1 MSDDKTENPEII
13 VDEGWKS
20 QVEKE
25 RQLAAANK
33 EAAADDTAQA
43 EGDGDEYEMTIFDSL
58 VSGLAAQTMV
68 ALGLTG
74 EEGQQVQV
82 DMAYAHH
89 LISSL
94 IMLQEKTA
102 GNLDEA
108 EADNLDEA
116 VGELHRVF
124 MIREDQ
130 IREMQGEEG
139 VQPGPED
146 NIHKLH
152 IPGQD

>member
-1 MSDDKTENPEII
+1 MSDDNNENPEII
-13 VDEGWKS
+13 IDEGWKA

-25 RQLAAANK
+25 RQQIAEEPVSEDPAAP
-33 EAAADDTAQA
+33 DSP
-43 EGDGDEYEMTIFDSL
+43 EGPEYELTLFDSL

-82 DMAYAHH
+82 DLGYAHH
-89 LISSL
+89 LINTM
-94 IMLQEKTA
+94 IMLREKTDGKLEDGEKA
-102 GNLDEA
+102 NLDEA
-108 EADNLDEA
+108 I
-116 VGELHRVF
+116 GELHRVF
-124 MIREDQ
+124 MIREEQ
-130 IREMQGEEG
+130 IAEMQNEATE
-139 VQPGPED
+139 